1 MANFVERI
9 SQICEQYEKVAIFID
24 VDGTLVEYPVL
35 TTEEVGEIMQSDDY
49 YTTKKPIPC
58 MMQVVRE
65 LTKIPNLDFFI
76 LSMSRNTKITE
87 SKKDWLSRYF
97 SFIPEENWILLNKET
112 GGYSYS
118 NRNMQKPLEIL
129 KKGYVHSIL
138 LDDDS
143 AVLKEAKKFEGITPF
158 HISSALV

>member
-9 SQICEQYEKVAIFID
+9 SQICEHYEKVAIFID

-65 LTKIPNLDFFI
+65 LTKITD
-76 LSMSRNTKITE
+76 
-87 SKKDWLSRYF
+87 SKKDWLSKYF

-158 HISSALV
+158 HISSALVE